1 VASIK
6 QENKV
11 LATDS
16 VKKIVTDSTKIPLPV
31 KQKSNQIDAEIVYKA
46 QDSIVFLGNGTGFLH
61 GKSDI
66 TYKNINLKADFIRIK
81 MDSSLIFAH
90 GTLDSIGQKV
100 GEPVFKEGESEYA
113 SRELTYNLKSK
124 KGYIRQAVTQQGEG
138 YVISDRT
145 KKTSGDI
152 LCLAGGK
159 YTTCDNHDHP
169 DFYLSLSKAK
179 LKPGGYIVT
188 GPAHL
193 VIADVPLPIAIPFG
207 FFPFTDKYSSGVI
220 MPTYV
225 DELTRGFGLTNG
237 GYYFALSDFGDL
249 ELKGDIYTKGTWALA
264 ANTNYLKRYKYRGS
278 LSVSYREDVTG
289 EKDMADYSK
298 ANNMSIRWSHSQ
310 DQKANPY
317 FTFSSSVNF
326 STSGYNRSNI
336 NSYYNPNLNS
346 ENTKGSSVSF
356 SQRFPESPFSI
367 SGSMLINQR
376 TKDSTISLTLPNI
389 SISMGRIYPLKRK
402 NAVGKERW
410 YEKISMSYSGSLSN
424 SINTKENKLLSSS
437 FSRDWKNV
445 MSHSIPISTTFNIL
459 KYINVSPSIN
469 YNEHWYLQSV
479 NKEWDNANQRVLN
492 DTTYGFHRVYD
503 FNMGVSASTKL
514 YGFYM
519 PIRSIFGD
527 KIDRIRHV
535 LTPSI
540 GFSYMPDFTSP
551 TWGYYDSYTQIA
563 RDNTN
568 TIVQYSHYSGSSYG
582 GKSGNVNFSLS
593 NNVEMKVRNDKDTTG
608 TNPFTKVS
616 LIDNL
621 SVSGGY
627 NLAADS
633 MQWSQFSANLRLK
646 LGKSYSL
653 SLSGAFDPYMYA
665 LNSGGYPVHVNKLRW
680 NNGQFPRFLGTST
693 SYSYTLS
700 NETFKK
706 KPKSDTKNNS
716 DTTPET
722 DLKGK
727 EKDAKKDNGSQKDKK
742 KTEIGDDGYQKVT
755 VPWSISASYSIRY
768 GNTNVFDKTKMEY
781 EMDFTHN
788 LSFSGNLSLTT
799 NWKFSSSTSYDFKA
813 KQFTY
818 TNINIT
824 RNLHCWTMTGSVVP
838 FGVYKSYN
846 VRIAVNASML
856 QDLKYEKQSSYG
868 TNNITWY

>member
-1 VASIK
+1 MQICNHLNFSKTTQYLLLCICLTFPFLGFSQDKTASTK

-16 VKKIVTDSTKIPLPV
+16 LNKSLIDTTKILLPV
-31 KQKSNQIDAEIVYKA
+31 KQKSNQIDAEIVYNA

-66 TYKNINLKADFIRIK
+66 TYKNINLKADFVRIK

-113 SRELTYNLKSK
+113 SRELTYNLKTK

-207 FFPFTDKYSSGVI
+207 FFPFTDKYSSGVL

-225 DELTRGFGLTNG
+225 DELTRGFGLING
-237 GYYFALSDFGDL
+237 GYYFALSDYGDL
-249 ELKGDIYTKGTWALA
+249 ELKGDIYTKGTWALSG
-264 ANTNYLKRYKYRGS
+264 NTTYMKRYKYRGS

-317 FTFSSSVNF
+317 FNFSSSVNF

-402 NAVGKERW
+402 NAIGKERW
-410 YEKISMSYSGSLSN
+410 Y
-424 SINTKENKLLSSS
+424 
-437 FSRDWKNV
+437 
-445 MSHSIPISTTFNIL
+445 
-459 KYINVSPSIN
+459 
-469 YNEHWYLQSV
+469 
-479 NKEWDNANQRVLN
+479 
-492 DTTYGFHRVYD
+492 
-503 FNMGVSASTKL
+503 
-514 YGFYM
+514 
-519 PIRSIFGD
+519 
-527 KIDRIRHV
+527 
-535 LTPSI
+535 
-540 GFSYMPDFTSP
+540 
-551 TWGYYDSYTQIA
+551 
-563 RDNTN
+563 
-568 TIVQYSHYSGSSYG
+568 
-582 GKSGNVNFSLS
+582 
-593 NNVEMKVRNDKDTTG
+593 
-608 TNPFTKVS
+608 
-616 LIDNL
+616 
-621 SVSGGY
+621 
-627 NLAADS
+627 
-633 MQWSQFSANLRLK
+633 
-646 LGKSYSL
+646 
-653 SLSGAFDPYMYA
+653 
-665 LNSGGYPVHVNKLRW
+665 
-680 NNGQFPRFLGTST
+680 
-693 SYSYTLS
+693 
-700 NETFKK
+700 
-706 KPKSDTKNNS
+706 
-716 DTTPET
+716 
-722 DLKGK
+722 
-727 EKDAKKDNGSQKDKK
+727 
-742 KTEIGDDGYQKVT
+742 
-755 VPWSISASYSIRY
+755 
-768 GNTNVFDKTKMEY
+768 
-781 EMDFTHN
+781 
-788 LSFSGNLSLTT
+788 
-799 NWKFSSSTSYDFKA
+799 
-813 KQFTY
+813 
-818 TNINIT
+818 
-824 RNLHCWTMTGSVVP
+824 
-838 FGVYKSYN
+838 
-846 VRIAVNASML
+846 
-856 QDLKYEKQSSYG
+856 
-868 TNNITWY
+868 